1 MSDAGKSKVY
11 DQAGKFLSDHDPV
24 GFLRLL
30 GAIRSDEN
38 VTVEILERE
47 LVTPARAVD
56 QLFRVTDERG
66 SRLVHGEVQTHWKG
80 AVPSRVADYGARIY
94 LLTGESVE
102 SYVLVLLNDSAA
114 PSAPPAAEIRA
125 GDLYISK
132 GYRLIRLWELDAGE
146 WLAVG
151 HPYLCPLLPLM
162 HDSENYLTAAIK
174 NILTLPDEHQRAELT
189 AYFAIMSGLRYDRRV
204 IEIILK
210 ETVMHIPL
218 ELMQASSI
226 GRAWLEQWREDG
238 LEEGRE
244 KGREEGREE
253 GRADAVREMV
263 RRAAARYLPGFEIGP
278 ELERIADLEALED
291 LCLTMHELPD
301 AVALQARLAALQPS
315 AE

>member
-1 MSDAGKSKVY
+1 MSNAGKSKVY

-30 GAIRSDEN
+30 GAIESDEN

-47 LVTPARAVD
+47 LVTPSRAVD

-114 PSAPPAAEIRA
+114 PSGQPAAEIRA

-146 WLAVG
+146 WLEVG
-151 HPYLCPLLPLM
+151 HPYLFPLLPLM
-162 HDSENYLTAAIK
+162 RDSENYLNAAVR

-189 AYFAIMSGLRYDRRV
+189 AYFAIMSGLRYDRSI

-210 ETVMHIPL
+210 EAVMHIPL

-244 KGREEGREE
+244 KGREEGR
-253 GRADAVREMV
+253 AAAVREMV
-263 RRAAARYLPGFEIGP
+263 RRAAARFFPGFEVGP

-301 AVALQARLAALQPS
+301 VAALQARLAALQPS